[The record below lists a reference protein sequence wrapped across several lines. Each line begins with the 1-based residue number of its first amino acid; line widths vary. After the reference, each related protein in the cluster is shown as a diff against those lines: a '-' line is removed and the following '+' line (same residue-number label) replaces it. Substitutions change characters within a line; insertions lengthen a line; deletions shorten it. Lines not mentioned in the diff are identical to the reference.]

1 MALSPDTRSSLIARL
16 PDVCDH
22 EAWRDFVEI
31 YEPFIYRQARS
42 CGLQDADA
50 REVVQD
56 VLVAVSKVSAGFEC
70 DSDRGRFRT
79 WLYAIGRNVCL
90 QHLGKLRRRAV
101 QQIDRIDVVVDSE
114 PSAALRQALR
124 KRVFLYVAAQVR
136 GEFQTKTWQAFW
148 QTAVENQPVALAAK
162 SLSMSVGSVY
172 IARSRVMAR
181 MRVRVQELT
190 EDEIP
195 APEMPDESRDIAQLG
210 GVVDDLV
217 DQLVNP
223 CDDHAKRGEAQ

>member
-56 VLVAVSKVSAGFEC
+56 VLVAVSKASAGFEC
-70 DSDRGRFRT
+70 DRDKGRFRT

-90 QHLGKLRRRAV
+90 QHLERLRRRSA
-101 QQIDRIDVVVDSE
+101 QPIGTFDVAIDSE
-114 PSAALRQALR
+114 PSTALRQALR

-136 GEFQTKTWQAFW
+136 SEFQTKTWQAFW
-148 QTAVENQPVALAAK
+148 QTAVENQPVALAAR

-181 MRVRVQELT
+181 MRTRVQELT

-195 APEMPDESRDIAQLG
+195 VGELTSEASLTSELMDGPAVQ
-210 GVVDDLV
+210 
-217 DQLVNP
+217 Q
-223 CDDHAKRGEAQ
+223 AKSGELL

>member
-1 MALSPDTRSSLIARL
+1 MALSPETRSSLIARL

-50 REVVQD
+50 REVIQD
-56 VLVAVSKVSAGFEC
+56 VLVAVSKASSGFQC
-70 DSDRGRFRT
+70 DSERGRFRT

-90 QHLGKLRRRAV
+90 QHLEKLRRHSV
-101 QQIDRIDVVVDSE
+101 QHVDRVDVAADSE

-136 GEFQTKTWQAFW
+136 NEFQTKTWQAFW

-162 SLSMSVGSVY
+162 SLAMSVGSVY

-195 APEMPDESRDIAQLG
+195 TSETSGDSHEMSQINS
-210 GVVDDLV
+210 VVDLLV
-217 DQLVNP
+217 DRDCTQ
-223 CDDHAKRGEAQ
+223 RGEAQ